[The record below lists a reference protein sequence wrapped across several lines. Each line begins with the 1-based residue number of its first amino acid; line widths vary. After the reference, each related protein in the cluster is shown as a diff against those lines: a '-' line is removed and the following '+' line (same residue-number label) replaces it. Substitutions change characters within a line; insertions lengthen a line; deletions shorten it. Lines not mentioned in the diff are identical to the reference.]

1 MQSPPSKFPGKVLRT
16 GCCCWARFPLLSG
29 QRIRLSQLVITW
41 KYMIFKN
48 SFFALSLE
56 SPLFALGLVICR
68 DEAGKRLE
76 RGQTSRLP
84 AGPVAWEVTERRAEE
99 SWQPLLY
106 LCQPMST
113 SFSRTYIFLVNEIF
127 FPPSLQQL
135 VARILK
141 SDSSSAS
148 NKYYKDVLPAC
159 ILFYALPAPRPA
171 APGSCAGEIKGD
183 PGGES
188 GHKVFFLPQFFN
200 LKIPPRSSNFVG
212 IRDPS
217 HFSLGM
223 GVRVESTLF
232 ERGKGL
238 G

>member
-1 MQSPPSKFPGKVLRT
+1 
-16 GCCCWARFPLLSG
+16 
-29 QRIRLSQLVITW
+29 
-41 KYMIFKN
+41 MIY
-48 SFFALSLE
+48 
-56 SPLFALGLVICR
+56 R
-68 DEAGKRLE
+68 DEAGKRL
-76 RGQTSRLP
+76 GGHGHPGWTSGL
-84 AGPVAWEVTERRAEE
+84 GGHCEE

-106 LCQPMST
+106 LCQSMST

-127 FPPSLQQL
+127 FSPPSLQQL

-188 GHKVFFLPQFFN
+188 GDEIGVF
-200 LKIPPRSSNFVG
+200 SSSVF
-212 IRDPS
+212 
-217 HFSLGM
+217 
-223 GVRVESTLF
+223 
-232 ERGKGL
+232 
-238 G
+238 